1 VASAFGAKGL
11 AWIAF
16 REDGS
21 VNSPIVKFFTD
32 DEMAALR
39 AEMDVEPG
47 DLLMFAACGRVL
59 ADEILGGMRTHMAN
73 ALGIERTGHDFLWVV
88 DFPMFKYDETEKR
101 YAAEH
106 HPFTMPREEDLDLI
120 ETDPLK
126 VRSYTYDFVMDGF
139 EAGGGGIRIH
149 NADLQMR
156 VLKRLG
162 FTEERA
168 TEQFGYLIEALGYG
182 APTLGGFALGLD
194 RVCMLLVGSDS
205 IRDVMAFPKTSSGAD
220 LMSAAPSAV
229 SQRQLDEVALRLTV

>member
-1 VASAFGAKGL
+1 
-11 AWIAF
+11 
-16 REDGS
+16 
-21 VNSPIVKFFTD
+21 
-32 DEMAALR
+32 
-39 AEMDVEPG
+39 
-47 DLLMFAACGRVL
+47 
-59 ADEILGGMRTHMAN
+59 
-73 ALGIERTGHDFLWVV
+73 
-88 DFPMFKYDETEKR
+88 
-101 YAAEH
+101 
-106 HPFTMPREEDLDLI
+106 
-120 ETDPLK
+120 
-126 VRSYTYDFVMDGF
+126 MDGF

>member
-1 VASAFGAKGL
+1 
-11 AWIAF
+11 
-16 REDGS
+16 
-21 VNSPIVKFFTD
+21 VKFFTD

-39 AEMDVEPG
+39 AEMDVKPG

-88 DFPMFKYDETEKR
+88 DFPMFKYDEAEKR